1 MKESEYYHL
10 VKELAEI
17 KDLLGELLRRMGTM
31 EYSGT
36 VRYGEPNHI
45 SDNHQK
51 YLYLDLKRNE
61 KYLTISC
68 SLKLV
73 PTLGF

>member
-1 MKESEYYHL
+1 MKENEYYHL

-36 VRYGEPNHI
+36 VRYGKANHI
-45 SDNHQK
+45 SDNHEK
-51 YLYLDLKRNE
+51 YLYLDLKRNDKE
-61 KYLTISC
+61 E
-68 SLKLV
+68 
-73 PTLGF
+73 

>member
-1 MKESEYYHL
+1 MKENEYYHL

-36 VRYGEPNHI
+36 VKYGKPNHI
-45 SDNHQK
+45 SDNHHK
-51 YLYLDLKRNE
+51 YLHLSLKRNE
-61 KYLTISC
+61 DEEKG
-68 SLKLV
+68 V
-73 PTLGF
+73 